1 MLDIWSS
8 SKTLFKI
15 HTYTRTFHISHWMF
29 LPCTGGPVRVHGDN
43 VWVGT
48 RGFDMTKLVVQKK
61 KLCLV
66 SQVQRENSN
75 KQPKNCPV

>member
-43 VWVGT
+43 VWVGA
-48 RGFDMTKLVVQKK
+48 RRFDMTNQVVQKK
-61 KLCLV
+61 KKV
-66 SQVQRENSN
+66 MFG
-75 KQPKNCPV
+75 QPSSERKFQ